1 MVRNN
6 KGFSLSGADGLME
19 YFLEGEEVD
28 QKVKELHIRETL
40 NDGDVRIDMD
50 IRDLS
55 SEKEDKMKIFFNEF
69 IDSIKREL
77 GE

>member
-1 MVRNN
+1 M
-6 KGFSLSGADGLME
+6 
-19 YFLEGEEVD
+19 
-28 QKVKELHIRETL
+28 KELHIRETL